1 MSSVHLE
8 HQFGSSNITS
18 SSKKADDRIRL
29 AFEWGPASAQLSL
42 LTANQAV
49 TDFLN
54 SLGIPHTQPAI
65 SHPDFFLLFVF
76 QSITGFLSCKQ
87 PGGPGARQSS
97 CCVAYNFNEFY
108 TQTEGYSDRLGT
120 RIFCSFQGVWCNSGQ
135 SWTKSEQLQPAIKS
149 CLSLLSPR

>member
-1 MSSVHLE
+1 MYNTVHLE

-18 SSKKADDRIRL
+18 SSKKADDRICL

-42 LTANQAV
+42 LTANEAE

-97 CCVAYNFNEFY
+97 CCVAYDLNKFY
-108 TQTEGYSDRLGT
+108 TQTEGYSDRQ
-120 RIFCSFQGVWCNSGQ
+120 CNFQGAWCNSGSQ
-135 SWTKSEQLQPAIKS
+135 SRSKSKQLQPAIKS